1 MYLLFDELRH
11 LYPGNDME
19 KKVGEKLIGSIF
31 YVSFCKYHTQFETQ
45 HYSGLTWYFS
55 NVSQQIYNGQMISY
69 IIDTLLPYNLCSF

>member
-31 YVSFCKYHTQFETQ
+31 YVSFCKSFVLWLFKKN
-45 HYSGLTWYFS
+45 SCFV
-55 NVSQQIYNGQMISY
+55 N
-69 IIDTLLPYNLCSF
+69 DTVLEYV